1 MLEWLADPTAWFGLF
16 TLIILEI
23 VLGIDNL
30 IFIAILADK
39 LPPEQRDKA
48 RTLGLGLALFM
59 RIGLLLSISWLVGL
73 TDPWFS
79 AFGHTF
85 SGRDLILLGG
95 GLFLLYKATTELHE
109 RLEGHQHKEATST
122 KVYASFWG
130 IIVQILLLDIVF
142 SLDSVI
148 TAVGMAED
156 LSVMVAAVVIAVITM
171 MFASKPLTIFVNK
184 HPTLIVLCLGF
195 LLMIGLSLVAEGVGF
210 HIPKG
215 YLYAAIGFSVLVEL
229 FNQMVQ
235 AKRKKALSNAVSLRA
250 HAMEGVQR
258 LLGGKTELNTD
269 EIAAI
274 ASLGDE
280 INAFKPEERQM
291 IGSVL
296 GLAELSAK
304 SLMTPVQDLHTVHT
318 NDDMESVQRKL
329 LDTPYSR
336 VIVTTN
342 GSQSATGYMQK
353 KDILNAI
360 LQGGELSIQS
370 VMLQPLTVSE
380 THSALD
386 ILSQFKKTGIQMAFV
401 KNARGEFQGIVT
413 LTDVMEAIAG
423 DIPEEFEMRGAPA

>member
-1 MLEWLADPTAWFGLF
+1 MMLEWLADPTAWFGLF

-59 RIGLLLSISWLVGL
+59 RIGLLFSISWLVGL
-73 TDPWFS
+73 TDPWFTV
-79 AFGHTF
+79 FNQTF

-109 RLEGHQHKEATST
+109 RLEGGQHKEVKSGKA
-122 KVYASFWG
+122 YASFWA

-148 TAVGMAED
+148 TAVGMADD

-229 FNQMVQ
+229 FNQMAQ
-235 AKRKKALSNAVSLRA
+235 AKRKKALSDSVSLRA
-250 HAMEGVQR
+250 RTMEGVQR

-274 ASLGDE
+274 ASLGDQFDT
-280 INAFKPEERQM
+280 FKPEERQM

-304 SLMTPVQDLHTVHT
+304 SLMTPAQKIHTVHT
-318 NDDMESVQRKL
+318 DDDFVSIQQKL
-329 LDTPYSR
+329 LETPFSR

-342 GSQSATGYMQK
+342 GSQSAAGYVQK
-353 KDILNAI
+353 KDLLNA
-360 LQGGELSIQS
+360 LLRGEELSIRS
-370 VMLQPLTVSE
+370 VMLEPLAVNE
-380 THSALD
+380 TQSALD
-386 ILSQFKKTGIQMAFV
+386 ILSQFKKTGIQIAFV
-401 KNARGEFQGIVT
+401 KNAEREFLGVVT

-423 DIPEEFEMRGAPA
+423 EIPEEFELRG

>member
-1 MLEWLADPTAWFGLF
+1 MLEWLADPTIWFGLF
-16 TLIILEI
+16 TLVILEI

-59 RIGLLLSISWLVGL
+59 RIGLLFSISWLVGL
-73 TDPWFS
+73 TEPWFTV
-79 AFGHTF
+79 FGKTF

-109 RLEGHQHKEATST
+109 RLEGHQHKET
-122 KVYASFWG
+122 KNTKAYAGFWG

-148 TAVGMAED
+148 TAVGMADD
-156 LSVMVAAVVIAVITM
+156 LTVMIAAVVIAVITM
-171 MFASKPLTIFVNK
+171 IVASKPLTVFVNQ

-195 LLMIGLSLVAEGVGF
+195 LLMIGCSLVAEGVGF

-229 FNQMVQ
+229 FNQMAH
-235 AKRKKALSNAVSLRA
+235 AKRKKALSNAVSLRSR
-250 HAMEGVQR
+250 AMDAVQR

-274 ASLGDE
+274 ASLGNQFD
-280 INAFKPEERQM
+280 AFKPEERQM

-304 SLMTPVQDLHTVHT
+304 SLMTPVQKLHTIRSS
-318 NDDMESVQRKL
+318 DDIATIQQKL
-329 LDTPYSR
+329 LDTPFSR
-336 VIVTTN
+336 VIVTADGTQN
-342 GSQSATGYMQK
+342 AVGYVQK
-353 KDILNAI
+353 KDILNTV
-360 LQGGELSIQS
+360 LQNRELSVRSVLMEPLSVGEKQS
-370 VMLQPLTVSE
+370 V
-380 THSALD
+380 LD

-401 KNARGEFQGIVT
+401 KSAKDELLGIVT

-423 DIPEEFEMRGAPA
+423 DIPEEFEMQGALT